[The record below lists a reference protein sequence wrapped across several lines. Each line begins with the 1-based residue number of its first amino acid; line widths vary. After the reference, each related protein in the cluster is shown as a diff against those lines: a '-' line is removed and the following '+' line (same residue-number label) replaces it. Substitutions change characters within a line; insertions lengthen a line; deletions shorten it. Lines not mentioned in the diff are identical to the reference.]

1 MKRILTL
8 CCLFICGFVNAQDV
22 TGLYTGTVYNDT
34 TKMVQIYELALSE
47 YRGKITGYAYTTF
60 VLDDKNYYGIRRIKA
75 AKRDGKLLI
84 EDDKMLAN
92 NFPQA
97 PDKGVKRL
105 TIIPL
110 AGIDTVTTLNG
121 HWQTNRTRQFY
132 SVSGSLDLKKSND
145 STNSALIAHLK
156 ELNLIGGESD
166 VADVKI
172 KTREDKTKI
181 KVETKPNVK
190 PIQPIGAVTTP
201 FAQRQNKMVQA
212 ITITADSIEL
222 SLYDNGVVDGDIV
235 SVYLNG
241 APIMPNTKLLE
252 QASKL
257 TIQIPKAD
265 TDYEIKL
272 VAENLGV
279 LPPNTGLLIIQS
291 GENRHRVYFSADL
304 RTNASII
311 IRKKP

>member
-1 MKRILTL
+1 MKKILTL
-8 CCLFICGFVNAQDV
+8 CCLLICGFVNAQDV
-22 TGLYTGTVYNDT
+22 TGLYSGTVYNDT
-34 TKMVQIYELALSE
+34 TKMIQIYELALSE

-60 VLDDKNYYGIRRIKA
+60 VLDDKNYYIIRRIKA

-84 EDDKMLAN
+84 EDDKVLAN
-92 NFPQA
+92 NLQQP

-105 TIIPL
+105 TVIPL
-110 AGIDTVTTLNG
+110 DGIDTVTSLNG
-121 HWQTNRTRQFY
+121 KWQTNRTRQFY
-132 SVSGSLDLKKSND
+132 SVSGSLDLRKTTD
-145 STNSALIAHLK
+145 STNSALIAHLQ
-156 ELNLIGGESD
+156 EMNLVGGGSD
-166 VADVKI
+166 IAEVKI
-172 KTREDKTKI
+172 KTKEDKTKI
-181 KVETKPNVK
+181 KIETKPDAK
-190 PIQPIGAVTTP
+190 PVQPIVAATTP
-201 FAQRQNKMVQA
+201 FSQRQNKVVQA

-235 SVYLNG
+235 SVYLNDVSV
-241 APIMPNTKLLE
+241 MPNTKLLE

-257 TIQIPKAD
+257 TIAIPKAD

-311 IRKKP
+311 IRKKS